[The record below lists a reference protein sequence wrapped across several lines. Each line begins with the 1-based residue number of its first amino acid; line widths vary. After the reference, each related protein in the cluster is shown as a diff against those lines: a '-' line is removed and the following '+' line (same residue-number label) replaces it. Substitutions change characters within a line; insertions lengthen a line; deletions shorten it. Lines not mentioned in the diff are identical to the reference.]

1 VQSPPPD
8 GGSTY
13 RIIEEALTAT
23 CSSESEPPMP
33 APLTPD
39 SALAWLQQAPRHA
52 PHILDVLDIL
62 TAYGGVAVQ
71 RQEWQRAV
79 EVLTPLYTLSAQPQ
93 QAYYL
98 ARAHYA
104 RSQQT
109 APGMAALHESEQALQ
124 YAQEA
129 LKDAPS
135 LAEVASL
142 LRQMEAHHQT

>member
-1 VQSPPPD
+1 
-8 GGSTY
+8 
-13 RIIEEALTAT
+13 
-23 CSSESEPPMP
+23 MP
-33 APLTPD
+33 TPLTPD

-52 PHILDVLDIL
+52 PYVLDVIDIL

-71 RQEWQRAV
+71 RQEWQRAI

-98 ARAHYA
+98 AVAHYA

-109 APGMAALHESEQALQ
+109 AAGMEALHASEQALQ
-124 YAQEA
+124 YVQNA

-135 LAEVASL
+135 LTEATAL
-142 LRQMEAHHQT
+142 LPPD

>member
-1 VQSPPPD
+1 
-8 GGSTY
+8 
-13 RIIEEALTAT
+13 
-23 CSSESEPPMP
+23 MP

-52 PHILDVLDIL
+52 PQVLDVLDIL

-71 RQEWQRAV
+71 RQEWQRAI

-98 ARAHYA
+98 AVAHYA

-109 APGMAALHESEQALQ
+109 APGEKPCMRVNRRCSMRRTRSKMPPH
-124 YAQEA
+124 
-129 LKDAPS
+129 
-135 LAEVASL
+135 
-142 LRQMEAHHQT
+142 